1 VVTERLIIDASVVA
15 KLYLKD
21 EQNVA
26 QASLLFS
33 RFCGGQIELA
43 APAIINYE
51 VPAAIKRGA
60 ARSSASEQTWLAALS
75 SFQTLGLLIID
86 DSGAK
91 GDAIKLAIN
100 YSCGFYDALYLL
112 LAEDLGWQFLTADEK
127 LCRSLRARAP
137 YILSLASYK

>member
-1 VVTERLIIDASVVA
+1 MTERLIIDASVVA

-26 QASLLFS
+26 QADLLFS
-33 RFCGGQIELA
+33 RFRVGQIELA

-51 VPAAIKRGA
+51 VPAAIKRGS
-60 ARSSASEQTWLAALS
+60 ARASASEPTWRAALS
-75 SFQTLGLLIID
+75 SFQTLGLRIID
-86 DSGAK
+86 DSGVK
-91 GDAIKLAIN
+91 GDAIKLAID
-100 YSCGFYDALYLL
+100 YSCCFYDALYLL

-127 LCRSLRARAP
+127 LCRSLRTRAP